1 MAAVPVEELMRSYKG
16 STCMKRVTIAL
27 ALFAWHAPYPA
38 FATSYAGTCTT
49 APEAKW
55 MSEADTRAKIT
66 EAGYTVAKIKRTRTG
81 NCYEAYVTDKSGKK
95 MELFLDPTN
104 ANIIHSQ

>member
-1 MAAVPVEELMRSYKG
+1 MRK
-16 STCMKRVTIAL
+16 VTIAL
-27 ALFAWHAPYPA
+27 ALLAGLAACPA

-49 APEAKW
+49 APEDQW
-55 MSEADTRAKIT
+55 MTEADAQAKIT
-66 EAGYTVAKIKRTRTG
+66 EAGYKVAKIKRTRTG
-81 NCYEAYVTDKSGKK
+81 NCYEAYVTDKSGKR

>member
-1 MAAVPVEELMRSYKG
+1 MGDDFWVFFGL
-16 STCMKRVTIAL
+16 L
-27 ALFAWHAPYPA
+27 AGLATYPA

-49 APEAKW
+49 APKDQW
-55 MSEADTRAKIT
+55 MSEADAQAKIE

-81 NCYEAYVTDKSGKK
+81 NCYEAYVTDKSGKR